1 SRRLLATGYGGQLG
15 AGRRAFPVAGSVA
28 VRSLFAPA
36 GQDFVIAPAL
46 GGEVGVVVGVVVA
59 VGEDGAG
66 GFHAVLL
73 GVDGCDTRMNAL
85 PAREAKRFLLG
96 FPFRSNHAI
105 R

>member
-1 SRRLLATGYGGQLG
+1 MSTPVSSERMSLG
-15 AGRRAFPVAGSVA
+15 ATPWQIGVRAARANLVPGLVLQAAAVAFVA
-28 VRSLFAPA
+28 
-36 GQDFVIAPAL
+36 
-46 GGEVGVVVGVVVA
+46 
-59 VGEDGAG
+59 GEDGAG